1 MIRAATSLRW
11 RMGFSMSLGVAA
23 VLALAL
29 LGAYLIL
36 RGYTLDTNARAQLEQ
51 QQLVARN
58 LDEALAGV
66 ERRTDELAAQILHAR
81 PSPEQL
87 VELLK
92 ARVMNDTETASIGV
106 LLEPHN
112 PVRGDGRFAA
122 VATYGSA
129 GLQITDFVANGY
141 GSWTGYTYWTKDWY
155 IKTLSRTT
163 GWWSDPYFNDAAGGQ
178 DTLTFDYPL
187 RDQRGVVFG
196 MIGVSIPLDR
206 LIEIAIA
213 SGMRSG
219 KGLRHV
225 MADANGKILMAWDPA
240 IERAYTLAQ
249 AAERTHSPALAWLAN
264 VDSLPGDSP
273 TGDSLT
279 GDAQAGRNERVVR
292 LDDPRYG
299 RERLTYTRMPRVH
312 WRLGSMITDQQLL
325 APLHA
330 SIRRVLGF
338 VLMAVLLGL
347 PLLFLIAKRLSEP
360 LASLAKS
367 AERLAQGE
375 LALAI
380 ETTSQ
385 APEYTRIASAVEQVR
400 ATLQDQTQRTRVAIT
415 RQLHADTQREQAI
428 RTQQAL
434 LPADR
439 VFFGPRL
446 QCEIAGKIISK
457 SGIASSG
464 YGFIAPAPGVCAFF
478 LVALDG
484 HNLSDALHLAHLTG
498 ILPSL
503 MRASS
508 HPGELLRKVS
518 EHWLNEGDARV
529 DVRLLAGRLDLDTGH
544 LSLASANHPAPVLI
558 RAEGDQPPIEFAPSP
573 MIGAGEQGQWPVWHS
588 TLSEHDRLIIG
599 SPALL
604 ERHGR
609 GGARFGDER
618 IAGVIFRHAG
628 QSAPA
633 QARALLEEA
642 SASAAN
648 TAGQD
653 DLVVLV
659 LAVRERE

>member
-1 MIRAATSLRW
+1 MSRAATSLRW
-11 RMGFSMSLGVAA
+11 RLGLSMSLGVAA
-23 VLALAL
+23 VLVLAL

-66 ERRTDELAAQILHAR
+66 ERRTDEFAAQIIHAR

-92 ARVMNDTETASIGV
+92 ARVMNDSETASIGV
-106 LLEPHN
+106 MLEPHN
-112 PVRGDGRFAA
+112 PVRADGRFAA

-129 GLQITDFVANGY
+129 GLQITDFVASGY

-155 IKTLSRTT
+155 QKTLSRTT

-213 SGMRSG
+213 SGMQSS

-264 VDSLPGDSP
+264 IDSQPL
-273 TGDSLT
+273 
-279 GDAQAGRNERVVR
+279 DARSGRNERVVR
-292 LDDPRYG
+292 LDDPRFG
-299 RERLTYTRMPRVH
+299 RERLTFTRLPRVH

-338 VLMAVLLGL
+338 VLVAALLGM

-360 LASLAKS
+360 LATLAKS

-375 LALAI
+375 LALVI

-400 ATLQDQTQRTRVAIT
+400 ATLQEQTQRTRVAIT
-415 RQLHADTQREQAI
+415 RQLQADTQREQAI

-446 QCEIAGKIISK
+446 QCEIAGKIISE

-478 LVALDG
+478 LVSLDG
-484 HNLSDALHLAHLTG
+484 HNLGDALHLAHLTG

-508 HPGELLRKVS
+508 HLGELLRKVS

-558 RAEGDQPPIEFAPSP
+558 RADGDQPPIEFAPSP
-573 MIGAGEQGQWPVWHS
+573 VIGAGEHAQWPVWHS

-618 IAGVIFRHAG
+618 ITGVIYRHAG
-628 QSAPA
+628 QSAPV

-642 SASAAN
+642 RASAAN